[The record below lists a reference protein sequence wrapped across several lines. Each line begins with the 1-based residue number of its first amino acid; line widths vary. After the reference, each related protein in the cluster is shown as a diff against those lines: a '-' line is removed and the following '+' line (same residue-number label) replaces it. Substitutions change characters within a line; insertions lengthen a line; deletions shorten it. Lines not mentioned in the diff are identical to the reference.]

1 LASKNNEIQFWL
13 VRTKPDLIFEIKKR
27 IQNMILFS
35 YITRPTNRFLMLFSC
50 GIGMRTGTQ
59 IFEKKAK
66 QNVTRKLRAH

>member
-1 LASKNNEIQFWL
+1 
-13 VRTKPDLIFEIKKR
+13 
-27 IQNMILFS
+27 MILFS